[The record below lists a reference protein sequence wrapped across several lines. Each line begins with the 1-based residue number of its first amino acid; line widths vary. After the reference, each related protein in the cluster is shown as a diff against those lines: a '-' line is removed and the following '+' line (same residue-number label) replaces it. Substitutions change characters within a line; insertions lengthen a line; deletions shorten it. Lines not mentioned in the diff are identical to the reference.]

1 MAPPCSRD
9 KYQGYTGTRHQSA
22 PINLWQQR
30 KREERAQSAQR
41 EEQREEE
48 QNSKKRPG
56 PDDHEQH
63 DAKKTKIHRR
73 ASGDPMAAVGQAEAS
88 FRRRSLDP
96 SVRMLHC
103 QTSSKRSY
111 RSREKVETMTNFE
124 DQVLKPVAT
133 DAVGIEAS
141 SRRKGHEPSLRK
153 HGLDVFINK
162 SRSGESFEPM
172 DGVELTVSVEEE
184 TPSQRQSHKPS
195 YRKHGLDFTNKS
207 LSGDKSDSS
216 ASADVEEGEPT
227 QNVDV
232 EVPSPSHVSRGSS
245 LRKGGAGSIKKPRRT
260 LQEIDTRGNIEIVAA
275 RSMVTEV
282 DELRPRKLEGIT
294 KKLKRKTWHANRAG
308 NVEVMMSSTSGGVS
322 SRTAGL
328 IDAWSKRSTV
338 RSSQFSA
345 AGRYGLRT
353 QSSRYYVEEGVQK
366 EKEEKTEPKPRFT
379 RSRKSTGQMH
389 HHSSRDCVEEGAQKE
404 KEEQTEPKPQV
415 TRSRKSTGQ
424 MNHHSSL
431 GCAEEGIQ
439 KEKEQQTE
447 PKPQVTRSCESTGQ
461 MHHHSSRDCVEEG
474 AQKEKE
480 EQTEDKPQVTRSHNS
495 TEQVINQKHP
505 KDKLGRC
512 SLGLE
517 RGRAFVEQCDIDEQK
532 EEKMRQRISNQHQ
545 PTHHTTK
552 NEIDLLRQRIDAR
565 HNKSTSHGTIHQ
577 RTDPSVS
584 DCAGLRLKSSMDQS
598 EENTDRRDLSKQQQ
612 CAPTSNKT
620 QIDSPSIKGPTSR
633 SSSPLPMNRSSSKDF
648 HDLNTSSSKSSHNT
662 RRSSL
667 TECSGRYSSMLQL
680 LRDKVGPDQSGDIKG
695 SQEQNH
701 KVSEQ
706 QHISESNS
714 HKSTEQDE
722 QGATFTPTKDSSAI
736 GRTGLRSK
744 NNSGDP
750 ADQCVEQN
758 ASGKTGLH
766 SKISRDPADQCFNQ
780 NASRKPGLH
789 SKISRDP
796 ADQCIEQNAS
806 GKTGLH
812 SKISRDP
819 ADQCVE

>member
-404 KEEQTEPKPQV
+404 KEEQTE
-415 TRSRKSTGQ
+415 
-424 MNHHSSL
+424 
-431 GCAEEGIQ
+431 
-439 KEKEQQTE
+439 
-447 PKPQVTRSCESTGQ
+447 
-461 MHHHSSRDCVEEG
+461 
-474 AQKEKE
+474 
-480 EQTEDKPQVTRSHNS
+480 DKPQVTCSRNS

-662 RRSSL
+662 RRSSS

>member
-404 KEEQTEPKPQV
+404 KEEQTE
-415 TRSRKSTGQ
+415 
-424 MNHHSSL
+424 
-431 GCAEEGIQ
+431 
-439 KEKEQQTE
+439 
-447 PKPQVTRSCESTGQ
+447 
-461 MHHHSSRDCVEEG
+461 
-474 AQKEKE
+474 
-480 EQTEDKPQVTRSHNS
+480 DKPQVTRSHNS

-662 RRSSL
+662 RRSSS

-796 ADQCIEQNAS
+796 ADQC
-806 GKTGLH
+806 
-812 SKISRDP
+812 
-819 ADQCVE
+819 VE